1 MKTKK
6 NTGWNYRQIRQN
18 SWAATFRKGKK
29 AWMMLV
35 IVCFLF
41 AFTGTADASQSTFI
55 HWLDKLI
62 GADETLLTEQL
73 TFLKEYIVNVPV
85 VKEIPFI
92 TAEFALSVL
101 DLLSQSALW
110 VVRIFAMNAS
120 YFERNPGE
128 VIANMLLV
136 ALISAALRLFIQN
149 VAVIGRNRYVMENRF
164 QKLVPLRRIFAVFHK
179 EYIGNL
185 IRVTFCYHAVLI
197 LWAFTIVGGVIRYYQ
212 YSMVPYI
219 LAENPSVTWRQA
231 KALSSAM
238 TKGHKRQ
245 MFCTQL
251 SCGYIWLLKL
261 VPVVGLCVGVPL
273 EAELKA
279 EIYFAL
285 RANPE
290 IDHSL
295 LIEPAFSGKPYCAA
309 EREGTAAGMA
319 AAREGAAGKE
329 KTAGKEAPDYV
340 LKDLDLEP
348 VRRRKGFFAYG
359 ILDIVFIF
367 FTFCMIG
374 WVWEVA
380 LHFVRYHTLVNR
392 GTMYGPWIPIY
403 GVGGTAVILILNRY
417 KEDMGRL
424 FMMAVLLCAVLEYAT
439 SFLLEFLFNA
449 SYWNYR
455 SMFLN
460 LNGRICLSGLLA
472 FGVGGLFAVYIAAP
486 EISRFVQ
493 CHSKKKM
500 NLCAAVL
507 CAAFAVDLICCI
519 IFGFNNGAGV
529 GGSL

>member
-1 MKTKK
+1 
-6 NTGWNYRQIRQN
+6 
-18 SWAATFRKGKK
+18 
-29 AWMMLV
+29 MMLA

-55 HWLDKLI
+55 HWLDKLV
-62 GADETLLTEQL
+62 GADETLLTEQI

-85 VKEIPFI
+85 VKQIPFI

-101 DLLSQSALW
+101 DVLSQSAMW
-110 VVRIFAMNAS
+110 VVRLFAMNGS
-120 YFERNPGE
+120 YFQRNPGE
-128 VIANMLLV
+128 VIVNMLLV
-136 ALISAALRLFIQN
+136 VLISAALRLFIQN

-219 LAENPSVTWRQA
+219 LAENPSVTWGQA
-231 KALSSAM
+231 KELSSDM
-238 TKGHKRQ
+238 TKGRKWK

-261 VPVVGLCVGVPL
+261 IPVVGLCVGVPL

-279 EIYFAL
+279 ELYFAL

-309 EREGTAAGMA
+309 AGAETDAGMGAAAG
-319 AAREGAAGKE
+319 E
-329 KTAGKEAPDYV
+329 KTADKEAPDYV

-348 VRRRKGFFAYG
+348 VRRRKGILAYS
-359 ILDIVFIF
+359 ILDIVFF
-367 FTFCMIG
+367 FFAFSMVG

-380 LHFVRYHTLVNR
+380 QHFVRYHTLVNR

-403 GVGGTAVILILNRY
+403 GVGGTVVILLLNRY

-460 LNGRICLSGLLA
+460 LNGRICLTGLLA

-493 CHSKKKM
+493 CHSKKRL
-500 NLCAAVL
+500 NLLAIVL
-507 CAAFAVDLICCI
+507 CAVFAVDFICCI
-519 IFGFNNGAGV
+519 IFGFNKGAGV
-529 GGSL
+529 GGAL

>member
-1 MKTKK
+1 
-6 NTGWNYRQIRQN
+6 
-18 SWAATFRKGKK
+18 
-29 AWMMLV
+29 MMLV

-41 AFTGTADASQSTFI
+41 AFTGTADASQSAFI
-55 HWLDKLI
+55 HSLDKLI
-62 GADETLLTEQL
+62 GADETLLTEQIA
-73 TFLKEYIVNVPV
+73 FLKEYIVNVSV
-85 VKEIPFI
+85 VKKIPFI

-101 DLLSQSALW
+101 DVLSQSALW

-120 YFERNPGE
+120 YFRRNPGE
-128 VIANMLLV
+128 VIVNMLLV
-136 ALISAALRLFIQN
+136 ALLSAAIRLLIQN
-149 VAVIGRNRYVMENRF
+149 VAVIGRNRYVMESRF

-179 EYIGNL
+179 EAIGNL

-219 LAENPSVTWRQA
+219 LAENPSVTWSQA
-231 KALSSAM
+231 KELSSAM
-238 TKGHKRQ
+238 TKGRKWNL
-245 MFCTQL
+245 FCTQL

-261 VPVVGLCVGVPL
+261 IPVVGLCVGVPL

-279 EIYFAL
+279 EMYFAL

-295 LIEPAFSGKPYCAA
+295 LVEPAFAGKPYCMSV
-309 EREGTAAGMA
+309 REGTAD
-319 AAREGAAGKE
+319 
-329 KTAGKEAPDYV
+329 KEAPDYV

-348 VRRRKGFFAYG
+348 VRRRKGILAYG
-359 ILDIVFIF
+359 ILDIVFFF
-367 FTFCMIG
+367 FTFCMVG
-374 WVWEVA
+374 WVWEVV

-417 KEDMGRL
+417 KEDKGRL
-424 FMMAVLLCAVLEYAT
+424 FMMAVVLCAVLEYAT

-460 LNGRICLSGLLA
+460 INGRICLSGLLA

-493 CHSKKKM
+493 CHSKKK
-500 NLCAAVL
+500 LSLLASFLSV
-507 CAAFAVDLICCI
+507 AFAVDLICCI
-519 IFGFNNGAGV
+519 LFGFNNGAGV
-529 GGSL
+529 GGAL